1 MIDIYKYIKIFQ
13 IFKKSSNKLN
23 IRIEVIFIL

>member
-13 IFKKSSNKLN
+13 IEKSINKLN